1 MSDRSSGEVML
12 AFLLG
17 GIVGACV
24 GVLFAPSSGK
34 ETRKKLK
41 DMAEDIGEK
50 AEGMIGEGK
59 DKMEEIVKILLEKET
74 IEKEEFD
81 ALFEK

>member
-1 MSDRSSGEVML
+1 MSDRSSGEVVL

-50 AEGMIGEGK
+50 AEGMFGEGK
-59 DKMEEIVKILLEKET
+59 DKMEEILSEAKERF
-74 IEKEEFD
+74 IHKKKESI
-81 ALFEK
+81 